1 MLPGSPYADV
11 LVYVRDRLTGVMERE
26 DRGRWME
33 AALSVHQ
40 RAAETLTAFLTR
52 LETAVNELTVNMP
65 ESATAELVYFIYREA
80 WLSGRGKPW
89 RRTTCSRTE
98 FATCR

>member
-1 MLPGSPYADV
+1 MMWLNMALAAVRRLRGVDRIEIELWLRTRIGNKALAELVASAERILPRSPYADV

-40 RAAETLTAFLTR
+40 WADG
-52 LETAVNELTVNMP
+52 P
-65 ESATAELVYFIYREA
+65 
-80 WLSGRGKPW
+80 
-89 RRTTCSRTE
+89 
-98 FATCR
+98 